1 VKRGWGGIFITLVIL
16 IIVIVAFLAFARN
29 WTSGQ
34 LRALSSERHYASPE
48 EGAHIVVRDRY
59 LDIRMIEVISA
70 QRKYGFEDLE
80 VVVVHVWAQAMAD
93 GSSFGVGDYD
103 NVALFFL
110 DLEDGWVNVPE
121 DKAQLVAIGKHV
133 FKL

>member
-1 VKRGWGGIFITLVIL
+1 
-16 IIVIVAFLAFARN
+16 
-29 WTSGQ
+29 
-34 LRALSSERHYASPE
+34 
-48 EGAHIVVRDRY
+48 
-59 LDIRMIEVISA
+59 MIEVISA